1 MNYRAPREDWYDPIK
16 STLSLT
22 QQKKETNKSYPP
34 SLFLYFWSALH
45 VTWVHISCTLNAGGN
60 VITSQPC
67 YRSCLNQGLG
77 CRWDKGAIAHTD
89 THMQTHIR
97 IGMKIQRAAR
107 ALSQH
112 ETNKHTHT
120 HTYTPFPPF
129 SVPSYPL
136 NPVSLLLKIEQPITR
151 IPFVISRSDTEQF
164 TQRQNDRIY
173 KYLHPASEATPI
185 LRLPVLKVSALQY
198 CQAGN
203 NGNMWNQFWNMNGF
217 SVSGVNR
224 VWQQAL
230 T

>member
-1 MNYRAPREDWYDPIK
+1 MKP
-16 STLSLT
+16 
-22 QQKKETNKSYPP
+22 TN
-34 SLFLYFWSALH
+34 
-45 VTWVHISCTLNAGGN
+45 
-60 VITSQPC
+60 
-67 YRSCLNQGLG
+67 
-77 CRWDKGAIAHTD
+77 
-89 THMQTHIR
+89 
-97 IGMKIQRAAR
+97 
-107 ALSQH
+107 
-112 ETNKHTHT
+112 THT

-203 NGNMWNQFWNMNGF
+203 NGNMWNQF
-217 SVSGVNR
+217 
-224 VWQQAL
+224 
-230 T
+230 